1 VARVTGRTFV
11 PTYQGLRARDLVVSR
26 RRDTRPRYPF
36 DAPRRLSFY
45 RARNAIYHLF
55 RALVAANPT
64 LTVLA
69 PDYYS
74 GNEIMAIAAA
84 GATIRYCP
92 VGPGMQWDPAE
103 VERLCRTYNPDVLYV
118 IHYAG
123 WPQPMVELAEL
134 SRRYGM
140 LLVEDC
146 ALSLLSESA
155 DGRALGS
162 FGDWSV
168 FCLYKTLPLP
178 NGALLVQNSTSPV
191 ASAGQ
196 ARVFESLERLT
207 FRQPGST
214 SVAGRM
220 AELFLQRLRGRVNS
234 VGASLCA
241 VKRGLGVAAGAMS
254 VERANVGD
262 IGFNLDEV
270 DIAMSPVSARLLE
283 RFDFD
288 VIRPRRIAN
297 YHQLLAQ
304 LPPAAAPAFRELPAG
319 VCPLFFPLLVDDKR
333 AAADALRA
341 RGVDVIEFW
350 NDPVGDG
357 REMSAHARFFRR
369 HVLELPI
376 HQDLSSRH
384 IAHIARQV
392 SALRLFFT
400 RRAAAPQVL
409 EVAS

>member
-1 VARVTGRTFV
+1 MASVSAGAFV
-11 PTYQGLRARDLVVSR
+11 PTYQGLRVSDLIRRPSR
-26 RRDTRPRYPF
+26 THASPYPF
-36 DAPRRLSFY
+36 NAPHRRSHY

-55 RALVAANPT
+55 RALVSAHPR

-74 GNEIMAIAAA
+74 GNEIMALAAA

-92 VGPGMQWDPAE
+92 VGPDMRWDPAE

-123 WPQPMVELAEL
+123 WSQPIVQLTELCR
-134 SRRYGM
+134 SRGM

-146 ALSLLSESA
+146 ALSLLSETA

-178 NGALLVQNSTSPV
+178 NGALLVQNEK
-191 ASAGQ
+191 
-196 ARVFESLERLT
+196 RVESLERLT
-207 FRQPGST
+207 LRQPGSA

-220 AELFLQRLRGRVNS
+220 AELFVQQLRGRAS
-234 VGASLCA
+234 RAGAALYA
-241 VKRGLGVAAGAMS
+241 AKRGLGMAAAAMAVA
-254 VERANVGD
+254 RANVGD

-270 DIAMSPVSARLLE
+270 DIAMSRVSGRLLE
-283 RFDFD
+283 RFDYNA
-288 VIRPRRIAN
+288 IRARRIEN
-297 YHQLLAQ
+297 YTQLLAQ
-304 LPPAAAPAFRELPAG
+304 LDPAAVPDFGDLPRG
-319 VCPLFFPLLVDDKR
+319 VCPLVFPIFVDDKQ

-357 REMSAHARFFRR
+357 SEMGPHARFFRR

-376 HQDLSSRH
+376 HQDLSARH
-384 IAHIARQV
+384 ISHIARQV
-392 SALRLFFT
+392 SELKLFFT
-400 RRAAAPQVL
+400 RQLV
-409 EVAS
+409 EVA